1 MSATVIL
8 NIGLKSKTL
17 GDVPRLLVEQI
28 LASEDILIADGTIV
42 DSDTEPTF
50 AARVTYLHDGQSF
63 MSALHRVARD
73 LGQDAIAVWSPY
85 RQRGA
90 LFGPNAKA
98 WGPFDATRFLL
109 LDGSRLST
117 HLRATA

>member
-8 NIGLKSKTL
+8 NIGLKSSTL

-28 LASEDILIADGTIV
+28 LAVEDILIADYTIV
-42 DSDTEPTF
+42 PSDTEPTF
-50 AARVTYLHDGQSF
+50 VARVTYLRDGQSF
-63 MSALHRVARD
+63 LFALHRAARD
-73 LGQDAIAVWSPY
+73 LGQDAIAVWSPH

-90 LFGPNAKA
+90 LFGPRAAA

-109 LDGSRLST
+109 LDGSRLSA
-117 HLRATA
+117 HLQAAA